1 MAQKSS
7 SSYETEN
14 NGRKSAL
21 TYGNT
26 WKTVNFFLYK
36 TNRNKT
42 KHIFTTLSTVLLSIY
57 QKELKTMSTQKPG
70 HRYL

>member
-1 MAQKSS
+1 MSQKSS
-7 SSYETEN
+7 SSYKTEN
-14 NGRKSAL
+14 NGRKSIP

-42 KHIFTTLSTVLLSIY
+42 RHIFTTLSTVLLSIH
-57 QKELKTMSTQKPG
+57 QKELKTMSTQKPA